1 MAIRSTTSALAKPG
15 AIVASRAA
23 TVAHEPAVDAWE
35 VLLTTVA
42 ERSERATE
50 RKQDRSKRTEQQI
63 LAAALRVFARD
74 GVSRSRIADIAAE
87 AGISTSTL
95 YEYYKSKEDLAY
107 EVPLSHLASFFNKYR
122 AAVYDRRS
130 ARDRIL
136 LYLSMLTDFV
146 RENSE
151 WARVFYLEIWPSVFV
166 SETDLRHN
174 VDDFARIVV
183 FLVRQGIAE
192 GDWGDNHS
200 PYETAAL
207 LLGSVNQVIIT
218 WLMYR
223 QPRNL
228 TKAGVELAERI
239 LMMLAIETK
248 ADGRAGRSS
257 RRR

>member
-1 MAIRSTTSALAKPG
+1 MVGQS
-15 AIVASRAA
+15 
-23 TVAHEPAVDAWE
+23 D
-35 VLLTTVA
+35 
-42 ERSERATE
+42 RATE

-63 LAAALRVFARD
+63 LSAALRVFARD

-107 EVPLSHLASFFNKYR
+107 EVPLSYMATFFIRFQR
-122 AAVYDRRS
+122 AVGDKRS
-130 ARDRIL
+130 ARERIL

-146 RENSE
+146 RENSD

-174 VDDFARIVV
+174 VDDFARVLI
-183 FLVRQGIAE
+183 FLVKQGIAE
-192 GDWGDNHS
+192 GDWGSDHS

-228 TKAGVELAERI
+228 TKAGVEMTERI
-239 LMMLAIETK
+239 LALLAVETK
-248 ADGRAGRSS
+248 AEGRPVRASGR
-257 RRR
+257 R